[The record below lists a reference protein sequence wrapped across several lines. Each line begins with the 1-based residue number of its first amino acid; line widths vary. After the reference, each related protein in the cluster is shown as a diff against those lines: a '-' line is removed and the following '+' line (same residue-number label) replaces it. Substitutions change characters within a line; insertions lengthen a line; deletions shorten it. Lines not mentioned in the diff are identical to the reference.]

1 MKKRN
6 FDPMMAGLLHHS
18 EYAQCIFFIAANI
31 KEIYIQ
37 LRPAI
42 PDVKGP
48 PNLICYWWIFAIANI
63 GIKKKW
69 LEGT

>member
-1 MKKRN
+1 MTLDR
-6 FDPMMAGLLHHS
+6 DETSTAGVHQMQL
-18 EYAQCIFFIAANI
+18 
-31 KEIYIQ
+31 Q

-48 PNLICYWWIFAIANI
+48 PNLICYWRIFAIANI